1 MFLAKYQTMTARNVH
16 NNKGKDGKVFHVK
29 IIKNNFWDILV
40 FNPNN
45 FNNKQ
50 KVFQKYKIKFDRKI

>member
-50 KVFQKYKIKFDRKI
+50 KVF